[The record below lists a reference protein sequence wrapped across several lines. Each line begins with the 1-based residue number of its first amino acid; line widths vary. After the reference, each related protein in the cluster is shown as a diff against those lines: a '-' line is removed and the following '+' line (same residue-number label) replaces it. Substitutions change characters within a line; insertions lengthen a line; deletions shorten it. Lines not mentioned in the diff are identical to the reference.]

1 MIELMKLALPIVII
15 IVISGLSYLGIAD
28 SEKYS
33 FDNSSSFSFLK
44 AIIHI
49 NNGQLLTYI
58 TMTVSFTV
66 FAIITLKQKFIEK
79 LSNIMLLLSTSVLIV
94 AITIFTSKVNWIN
107 ESEMK
112 PEEVRM
118 SLQLL
123 FLLFLSFQLILI
135 GFLIVGAI
143 KTGELFVKENK
154 SHIA

>member
-1 MIELMKLALPIVII
+1 MKLALPIAIII
-15 IVISGLSYLGIAD
+15 IVSGLSYLGIAD
-28 SEKYS
+28 LEKYS
-33 FDNSSSFSFLK
+33 LDSSSSFSFVK
-44 AIIHI
+44 AIINI

-58 TMTVSFTV
+58 TMIISFIV
-66 FAIITLKQKFIEK
+66 FAIITLKLKFTEK
-79 LSNIMLLLSTSVLIV
+79 FSNIMLLLSTSVLIV
-94 AITIFTSKVNWIN
+94 AITVFTTKVNWIN

-143 KTGELFVKENK
+143 KTGELFGKQNK
-154 SHIA
+154 KHIA